1 MSLAAPHILS
11 CSPHSLCCCC
21 CPAAGL
27 FYYQCDIS
35 SAQTSPASLF
45 LSSSPSTPSQSV
57 TEQTLCYRAGES
69 AVALHSASERHP
81 APSSH
86 SALGDLE
93 YCDLHRHD
101 WLQRKTTKVE
111 YTTTSLR
118 ERDAFSAVFRLHPF
132 CLFIPFWWQADY
144 NFIVTFLP
152 WTKIKKKK
160 TNHQT
165 TWRWKHCQIAGK
177 IFTPTPTQHHPSHPH
192 FREKSYSDANQLFG
206 ALMSQCHLFAG
217 ICSQDCSINFKTH
230 KIVQVNPAKTLTLGT
245 KRGHTFKTL
254 IWK

>member
-11 CSPHSLCCCC
+11 CSPGSLCCCC

-35 SAQTSPASLF
+35 AAQTSPASLF
-45 LSSSPSTPSQSV
+45 LSSSASTPSQSV
-57 TEQTLCYRAGES
+57 TEQALCYRAGES
-69 AVALHSASERHP
+69 AVALHLASERHS
-81 APSSH
+81 ASSSH

-118 ERDAFSAVFRLHPF
+118 EQDAFSAVFRLHPF

-152 WTKIKKKK
+152 WTKIKKNRTKQPNDENTVK
-160 TNHQT
+160 LQEKYLLQHPPNTTHHTHTSGKNHIRMQT
-165 TWRWKHCQIAGK
+165 SCLVHLCLSAICLLGFAARIAVSILKH
-177 IFTPTPTQHHPSHPH
+177 
-192 FREKSYSDANQLFG
+192 
-206 ALMSQCHLFAG
+206 
-217 ICSQDCSINFKTH
+217 
-230 KIVQVNPAKTLTLGT
+230 T
-245 KRGHTFKTL
+245 K
-254 IWK
+254 